1 MDFGTV
7 QEDVFIKIG
16 DVELMAQLD
25 DNNTDLYF
33 AELSSD
39 DLQQAS
45 PISSL
50 NGASATCEF
59 SYSFVSLFMYIHHD
73 SSGQ

>member
-1 MDFGTV
+1 MDFGSVT
-7 QEDVFIKIG
+7 EDVIIKIG

-25 DNNTDLYF
+25 TNNTDLYF

-50 NGASATCEF
+50 NGASATC
-59 SYSFVSLFMYIHHD
+59 
-73 SSGQ
+73 